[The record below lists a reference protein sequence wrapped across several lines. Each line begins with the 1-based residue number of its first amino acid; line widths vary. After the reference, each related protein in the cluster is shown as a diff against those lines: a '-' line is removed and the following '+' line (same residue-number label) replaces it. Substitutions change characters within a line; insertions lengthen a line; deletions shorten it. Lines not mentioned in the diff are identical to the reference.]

1 VTLIQHIIYA
11 GPTELKRQLER
22 LRYSQNRDNILKRHR
37 QIKIDVGKVDV
48 GKADSNGHEDDT
60 HTPVSIT
67 IGNDIQQLDSIHP

>member
-1 VTLIQHIIYA
+1 M
-11 GPTELKRQLER
+11 
-22 LRYSQNRDNILKRHR
+22 
-37 QIKIDVGKVDV
+37 DV